1 MMIKTDC
8 FAYTKKTSY
17 RHPNGKC
24 KITKGSELICENK
37 NCTLYKSFKQ
47 YSADCEKYGDK
58 EKAAIAKGQLMYDI
72 DGELLKEL
80 LKRRKI
86 KFINFAAQI
95 GVSIDSLQYA
105 FRNGRASGELLHAA
119 AKELDLPVEALRRE

>member
-17 RHPNGKC
+17 RHPNGEC
-24 KITKGSELICENK
+24 KITKGSELICESK

-47 YSADCEKYGDK
+47 YSVECEKYDK
-58 EKAAIAKGQLMYDI
+58 EKAAASKGKLMYDI
-72 DGELLKEL
+72 DGELLKDQ

-86 KFINFAAQI
+86 RFNNFAAKI

-105 FRNGRASGELLHAA
+105 LRSDRASGELLHAA